1 MQIRVGNGFDVHRFV
16 KAKKLRL
23 CGIDIDFDKGLSGH
37 SDADV
42 GLHALTDAILG
53 ALGKGDIG
61 IWFPPSDDQWK
72 DVDSKIFLKFAYDSL
87 NEACL
92 KISNIDITIICE
104 QPKVNE
110 YTIMMKNRL
119 AKMLLIK
126 TGLLMFI
133 NK

>member
-1 MQIRVGNGFDVHRFV
+1 MRIRVGNGFDVHRFV

-23 CGIDIDFDKGLSGH
+23 CGIDIDFDKGLTGH

-61 IWFPPSDDQWK
+61 IWFPPSDNQWK

-87 NEACL
+87 NPTSSRSHETY
-92 KISNIDITIICE
+92 KISTCFSE
-104 QPKVNE
+104 RF
-110 YTIMMKNRL
+110 TSL
-119 AKMLLIK
+119 
-126 TGLLMFI
+126 
-133 NK
+133 